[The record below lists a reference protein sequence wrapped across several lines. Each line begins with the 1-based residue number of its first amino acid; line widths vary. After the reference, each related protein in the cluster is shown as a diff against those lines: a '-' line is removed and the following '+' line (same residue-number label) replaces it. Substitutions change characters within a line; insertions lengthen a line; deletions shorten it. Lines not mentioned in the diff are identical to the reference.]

1 MKKRGLYFIA
11 VWLVLVTVVAA
22 CGGANTRQEVKS
34 HSRDG
39 LLGITEVNPNMPL
52 SKTYRT
58 YTDDARVMEAA
69 VKEQFPIVTNTTIT
83 LNGPVAHVRLN
94 VPVGTSLEEIA
105 RIKGEAQAALAA
117 SSPRYNIDVDVS
129 AK

>member
-1 MKKRGLYFIA
+1 MRTRQFYLIA
-11 VWLVLVTVVAA
+11 LLLLVSVMTA
-22 CGGANTRQEVKS
+22 CGGGNSRQEVKM

-52 SKTYRT
+52 SKSYRT
-58 YTDDARVMEAA
+58 YSADSRVMETA
-69 VKEQFPIVTNTTIT
+69 VKERFPMVTKTTIT

-94 VPVGTSLEEIA
+94 VPVGTSSEEIA
-105 RIKGEAQAALAA
+105 RIKREAQVALAYA
-117 SSPRYNIDVDVS
+117 SPRYNIDVDVS